1 MEDLK
6 IGEIEY
12 RFMCIIW
19 DNEPLNS
26 GELVHK
32 AEEEL
37 GWKKST
43 TYTTLKKLSQ
53 KQLIQNVD
61 STVTSLVPREK
72 MQVYRSEKFVEN
84 TFGGSLPGFL
94 VSFLGGKKLS
104 AKEAENLK
112 KIIDSFEEK

>member
-19 DNEPLNS
+19 DNEPLGS
-26 GELVHK
+26 GELVHM
-32 AEEEL
+32 AEKEL
-37 GWKKST
+37 GRKKST

-61 STVTSLVPREK
+61 SMVTSLVPREK

-84 TFGGSLPGFL
+84 TFDGSLPGFL

-112 KIIDSFEEK
+112 KIIDSCEEK